1 MVKQLLWVPLDLQHF
16 LQLLITISDDSN
28 FNPFLVQGTKRMK
41 QLLLLSSLIS
51 FRLFFSNHLRGFCD
65 ELYKM
70 CAAAFLKMLLIK
82 AHDRMWT
89 GTVRLFVTGGFLL

>member
-1 MVKQLLWVPLDLQHF
+1 
-16 LQLLITISDDSN
+16 
-28 FNPFLVQGTKRMK
+28 
-41 QLLLLSSLIS
+41 
-51 FRLFFSNHLRGFCD
+51 
-65 ELYKM
+65 M